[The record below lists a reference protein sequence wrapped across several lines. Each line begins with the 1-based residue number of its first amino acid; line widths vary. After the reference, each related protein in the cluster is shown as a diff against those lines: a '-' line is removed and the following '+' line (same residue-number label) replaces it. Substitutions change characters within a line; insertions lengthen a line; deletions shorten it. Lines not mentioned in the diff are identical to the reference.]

1 MEFRKGELVICNAGR
16 EKDRLMCVVASDE
29 KYVYVCDGKERLLNN
44 PKRKNPKHIVKT
56 DIVFMKK
63 YALIK
68 EIVLDPMMQ
77 EALSLAET
85 KYVTKGKT
93 V

>member
-56 DIVFMKK
+56 DEQLSEDLLLTDR
-63 YALIK
+63 ALRK
-68 EIVLDPMMQ
+68 
-77 EALSLAET
+77 ALSKEVNLWQN
-85 KYVTKGKT
+85 KI
-93 V
+93 